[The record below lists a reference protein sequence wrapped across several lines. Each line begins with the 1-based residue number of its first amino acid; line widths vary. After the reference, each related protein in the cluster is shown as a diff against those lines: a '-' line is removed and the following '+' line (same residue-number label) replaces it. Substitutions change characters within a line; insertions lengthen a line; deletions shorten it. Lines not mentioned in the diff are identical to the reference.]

1 MLEVN
6 SYKRF
11 DFVKIKSSKWLNQ
24 SYAEKEDVRK
34 HCSGDR
40 KWFLSVQINF
50 NEFVNLLFF

>member
-40 KWFLSVQINF
+40 K
-50 NEFVNLLFF
+50 